1 MKPMHLLMPLM
12 LGLCSMA
19 ALAAATVTDSAGEVR
34 IRAADGTLSAGAVGA
49 RVLEGATVLTGP
61 NARAAMRFDDGQIIG
76 LEKDTEFKVE
86 SFRYNAAQPASGNV
100 FLSMVKGSLRAITG
114 LIGRNNKQAFRLTTP
129 TATIGIRGS
138 DWMAALLNN
147 SLYTGVTSN
156 GISITNGANT
166 LLVDAGQY
174 SATLGVNASQLVSF
188 SQLPANVF
196 GSLPNLSIGG
206 ANWAGDVAGGASSGG
221 GSVAGTAGA
230 SGLSGGMIAAGVAV
244 AGAIAATSNDN
255 GSTTTHATPSHH

>member
-19 ALAAATVTDSAGEVR
+19 AMAAATLTDSAGDVR
-34 IRAADGTLSAGAVGA
+34 IRAANGTLSAGTVGA

-86 SFRYNAAQPASGNV
+86 SFRYNAAQPESGNV

-138 DWMAALLNN
+138 DWMAALQNN

-174 SATLGVNASQLVSF
+174 SATLGANASQLVSF

-196 GSLPNLSIGG
+196 GSLPNLTIGG
-206 ANWAGDVAGGASSGG
+206 ANWTGDVAGGASSGG
-221 GSVAGTAGA
+221 GAAGTAGA
-230 SGLSGGMIAAGVAV
+230 SGLTGGMIAAGAVV
-244 AGAIAATSNDN
+244 AGAIAATSSSSD
-255 GSTTTHATPSHH
+255 SPSSHVTPSHH